1 MCTANVA
8 SNAEQPLADLLI
20 RMRDILAGWHHID
33 PELVT
38 IGPID
43 LGTHSTASPT
53 VTTR

>member
-1 MCTANVA
+1 MCTVNVT

-20 RMRDILAGWHHID
+20 RMRDILASRHHID

-43 LGTHSTASPT
+43 LGTSE
-53 VTTR
+53 

>member
-33 PELVT
+33 PALVT

-43 LGTHSTASPT
+43 LGAPTASPT